1 MLEAR
6 GNPVLRAGSTVI
18 ITRVSGDV
26 QLFPACRGRE
36 NTIVHYFS

>member
-26 QLFPACRGRE
+26 QPFPACRGRV
-36 NTIVHYFS
+36 NTRVHYFS